1 MLYNLI
7 KNYENCT
14 CIKINEDIML
24 PDFPTVKKK
33 IEDDFNKKVREKM
46 NSDPLL
52 SQIGRKRVHEGNIHT
67 SSSMDGYTESGEYKC
82 ISSGFSISPDE
93 IIEKGVDA
101 FISQIDKISEEL
113 IKQQSQLLFKKMDE
127 VTERTGNI
135 VNAKGRSISPEV
147 ILEALEK
154 VQFDFDEFG
163 NPLFPSLVLHPND
176 MEKIKDEIPKWDIDP
191 IWKKC
196 LKLLV
201 EKKRREY
208 YDRESRRKLVD

>member
-1 MLYNLI
+1 
-7 KNYENCT
+7 
-14 CIKINEDIML
+14 ML

-33 IEDDFNKKVREKM
+33 IENDFNKKIREKM
-46 NSDPLL
+46 NNDLVL

-67 SSSMDGYTESGEYKC
+67 SSSMDGYTESSEYKY
-82 ISSGFSISPDE
+82 ISSGFSISTDE

-113 IKQQSQLLFKKMDE
+113 IKQQLQLLFKKMDE
-127 VTERTGNI
+127 ITERTGNI
-135 VNAKGRSISPEV
+135 VNAKGKNISPEV
-147 ILEALEK
+147 ILEALDK

-163 NPLFPSLVLHPND
+163 NPLYPSLVLHPND

-196 LKLLV
+196 LELLV

-208 YDRESRRKLVD
+208 HDRESHRKLVD